1 MLDCPSMMGLPTRRG
16 TEPAFFTLYI
26 HQRSCPARRIPNL
39 SEQNGT
45 KMIQVYSLKKAILC
59 RPDIRTTLAVGGQ
72 HVGAVRDLFEGPFDR
87 AERRRVGEILDITRC
102 HNGTVN

>member
-59 RPDIRTTLAVGGQ
+59 RPDIRTTSAATNRSQSPLEGRPAFGGERP
-72 HVGAVRDLFEGPFDR
+72 RDGD
-87 AERRRVGEILDITRC
+87 GEVVQR
-102 HNGTVN
+102 H